1 MLSVLLMSVLDLIG
15 IAIIFPYLQIISLP
29 GEFAQKWL
37 PVGMRDISARA
48 LLFWLSGGLA
58 LFYIAKNFLQ
68 MRLTRYQFKSAAE
81 LTQRLTDDT
90 ISLVLG
96 ARYATFQKFPA
107 SEIVGIASSNTVHAT
122 LVFQALLQIINEI
135 VFLSLLLLAIF
146 KINFSLGC
154 ASVVMI
160 VLLTIGLYFSV
171 IKRTQQL
178 GYVQAVANR
187 KRYELQFSIV
197 TAIRDIKVMGL
208 AVLFDRRSRKISE
221 SFADVTWKY
230 GLNGVLPRLYIELFM
245 LLAFVCA
252 IVLLVLSGGDLKSMV
267 PVLGVIAITAIRA
280 IPSFS
285 RLIVGVNAVRYSLSS
300 MEDLILTRDT
310 LVQSAHVRSVDQI
323 TFEREIELR
332 NVSFNYGDS
341 PILRNVNLRIPRG
354 GAIGIVGPSGS
365 GKTTL
370 LDIITGL
377 QEADSGAIYA
387 DDRQFNPFTS
397 HSLEQM
403 VGYVP
408 QAITLLNESIA
419 FNITFEQEYDGQ
431 RLAKVLS
438 IANLDAFIEG
448 LPDGVMT
455 LAGEDGLRLS
465 GGQRQRIGIAR
476 ALYRDPQLL
485 VFDEATSALDTISE
499 DEISKEIEQLRK
511 TISIVIVAHRLSTVV
526 SCDVIYVMA
535 HGYVVD
541 AGSHQELLA
550 RCALYREMHV
560 LQAQSGSEHTN

>member
-1 MLSVLLMSVLDLIG
+1 
-15 IAIIFPYLQIISLP
+15 
-29 GEFAQKWL
+29 
-37 PVGMRDISARA
+37 
-48 LLFWLSGGLA
+48 
-58 LFYIAKNFLQ
+58 
-68 MRLTRYQFKSAAE
+68 
-81 LTQRLTDDT
+81 
-90 ISLVLG
+90 
-96 ARYATFQKFPA
+96 
-107 SEIVGIASSNTVHAT
+107 
-122 LVFQALLQIINEI
+122 
-135 VFLSLLLLAIF
+135 
-146 KINFSLGC
+146 
-154 ASVVMI
+154 
-160 VLLTIGLYFSV
+160 
-171 IKRTQQL
+171 
-178 GYVQAVANR
+178 
-187 KRYELQFSIV
+187 
-197 TAIRDIKVMGL
+197 
-208 AVLFDRRSRKISE
+208 
-221 SFADVTWKY
+221 
-230 GLNGVLPRLYIELFM
+230 
-245 LLAFVCA
+245 
-252 IVLLVLSGGDLKSMV
+252 MV